1 MRLSNNVHHYIQC
14 SCSTVYTRY
23 SNSHLLRKLLSI
35 ISTVV
40 VCKIAALISKLI
52 SILVAQEYWGLCPKV
67 MPAVQIANTQKL
79 LPSMVSRLILPTRT
93 FFNGVSGCFRFT
105 LLKIVRATDLRRLF
119 YESLNPHQ
127 QIARQL
133 HTTFG

>member
-1 MRLSNNVHHYIQC
+1 M
-14 SCSTVYTRY
+14 
-23 SNSHLLRKLLSI
+23 LRKLLSI

-52 SILVAQEYWGLCPKV
+52 SILVAQEYWGLCPKA

-93 FFNGVSGCFRFT
+93 FFNAVSGCFRFT
-105 LLKIVRATDLRRLF
+105 LLKIVRATGFKAFVLLK
-119 YESLNPHQ
+119 S
-127 QIARQL
+127 
-133 HTTFG
+133 